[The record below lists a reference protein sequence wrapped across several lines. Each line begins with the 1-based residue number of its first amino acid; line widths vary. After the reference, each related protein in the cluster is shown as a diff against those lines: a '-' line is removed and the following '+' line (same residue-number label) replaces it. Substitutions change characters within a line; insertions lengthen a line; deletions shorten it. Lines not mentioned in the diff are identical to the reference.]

1 MFNNTFQ
8 KICLIG
14 RPSLQPT
21 PMIETKLLIYSDNYI
36 QTASFFYYIYFNKK
50 RSQLELAILTTS
62 IKRNHTKGCD
72 ETPIKQDLSA
82 LFSL

>member
-14 RPSLQPT
+14 RLPLQPT
-21 PMIETKLLIYSDNYI
+21 PMIETKLLIYSDYYI

-50 RSQLELAILTTS
+50 EV
-62 IKRNHTKGCD
+62 N
-72 ETPIKQDLSA
+72 
-82 LFSL
+82 

>member
-14 RPSLQPT
+14 RLSLQPT
-21 PMIETKLLIYSDNYI
+21 PMIETKLTNYSDYYI

-50 RSQLELAILTTS
+50 EV
-62 IKRNHTKGCD
+62 N
-72 ETPIKQDLSA
+72 
-82 LFSL
+82 